1 MLKRMWK
8 KGNICI
14 LWGWWECKLMEIEIG
29 PATVK
34 ISMTILQKLR
44 KNYYMIQ
51 LLQFWVFIRSIQKYS
66 FEKIYVPYP
75 HSSII
80 YNSQDMD
87 TT

>member
-1 MLKRMWK
+1 
-8 KGNICI
+8 
-14 LWGWWECKLMEIEIG
+14 
-29 PATVK
+29 
-34 ISMTILQKLR
+34 
-44 KNYYMIQ
+44 MIQ
-51 LLQFWVFIRSIQKYS
+51 LFQFWVFIRSIQKYS